1 MIAQRADAVW
11 AGWGGT
17 ALFLAS
23 WLMIA
28 RISAFSFLLW
38 IGLMSLGAIMCF
50 YGGAR
55 RSKWFLVPGFAAL
68 IVTAGVLVSVYRGG

>member
-1 MIAQRADAVW
+1 MI
-11 AGWGGT
+11 
-17 ALFLAS
+17 S
-23 WLMIA
+23 

-55 RSKWFLVPGFAAL
+55 RSKGFLVPGFAAV
-68 IVTAGVLVSVYRGG
+68 IVTAGVLVGVYRGG

>member
-1 MIAQRADAVW
+1 MIAQRANALW

-23 WLMIA
+23 WLMIS

-38 IGLMSLGAIMCF
+38 VGLMSSGAAMCF
-50 YGGAR
+50 YGGAC
-55 RSKWFLVPGFAAL
+55 RSKWFYFPAFVAV
-68 IVTAGVLVSVYRGG
+68 IVTAGVLIAVYHGG

>member
-1 MIAQRADAVW
+1 MIALRADAMW

-23 WLMIA
+23 WLLIA

-55 RSKWFLVPGFAAL
+55 RSKWFYLPGSAAV
-68 IVTAGVLVSVYRGG
+68 IVTAGVLIAVYRGG

>member
-11 AGWGGT
+11 AGWSGT

-55 RSKWFLVPGFAAL
+55 RSRWFLVPGFASV